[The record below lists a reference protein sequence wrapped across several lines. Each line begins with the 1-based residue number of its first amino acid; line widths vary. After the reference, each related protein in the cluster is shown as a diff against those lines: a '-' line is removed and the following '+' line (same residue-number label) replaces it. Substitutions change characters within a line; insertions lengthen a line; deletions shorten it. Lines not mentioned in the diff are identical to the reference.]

1 MALAA
6 PAGQEVQA
14 RSAPRQRD
22 PFLDVVRGVATIR
35 VVLWH
40 MYGFAVLSYFVAA
53 IPAMFFVSGSLFGTS
68 LLRRSWH
75 TVVLDRFRRVLI
87 PLWLFAACAW
97 ALMVAL
103 AGSGGL
109 GVPWARI
116 APWVFPIIDPR
127 GLGALGEWL
136 ASPLWFLRML
146 TWLLLLSP
154 VILWALDRFGA
165 RVLALGPVAVL
176 AFDWAAQR
184 GTLHADGLPRLW
196 WYLGEL
202 ALYGTFFTAGLLHCR
217 TEFRSVS
224 PKVWVLVAAACA
236 ALATGWRLTQP
247 VPDGIVNNSQ
257 PLHLLIGATW
267 LAVAF
272 AARGPITNF
281 ARRPVPARAVSALS
295 RRSFTIYLWHT
306 LVIFAVLE
314 FLEQRGSA
322 VPWLNDLVYPVLVI
336 VGLVAVTAAVGWIED
351 VAARRRPALA
361 PVPLPSRR
369 SVAVVVLVF
378 VTLAAG
384 AVAAVEPWA
393 AHSAQ
398 DRTAAASVYRPRL
411 PSQQPPLPQFVPEGL
426 ATKRAAPA
434 AAPSIASLPASL
446 HKTLVAWQR
455 AQEATGVAV
464 AVRSLSTGTE
474 WSDAIGQT
482 LEGTPMA
489 VTDRID
495 VASVTKTFTATLV
508 MQAVDQGL
516 IDLDAPL
523 PWLEAV
529 PDFPYT
535 DALTPRLLL
544 EHRSGLVD
552 YRDTDEWVDDP
563 SGVNSAAEA
572 VNASGAMSLVF
583 EPGTQVQ
590 YSSVNYLVLG
600 LLLEQVTGASY
611 DDLLAQGIVAPLGL
625 TQTTHLS
632 SEAAAPRDGASGIE
646 STLADLLLASDGLL
660 KRHATVSDAA
670 FAAMTAFDLYS
681 GLGAGISGY
690 CPCTVA
696 ADGSHHFFTV
706 GMTGSA
712 TFLAYVP
719 SLDIA
724 VVLQVGDDLWTRA
737 GRANAAVD
745 LVHNLATTLASAR

>member
-1 MALAA
+1 MAAMALAA
-6 PAGQEVQA
+6 PAGPEVQA

-103 AGSGGL
+103 AGSDGL

-116 APWVFPIIDPR
+116 APWVFPIVDPR
-127 GLGALGEWL
+127 GLGVIGEWL

-154 VILWALDRFGA
+154 VILWALDRFGSRIVVLGPA
-165 RVLALGPVAVL
+165 LVLAC
-176 AFDWAAQR
+176 DWAAQR
-184 GTLHADGLPRLW
+184 SALHVDGVPRLW

-217 TEFRSVS
+217 TQFRSVS
-224 PKVWVLVAAACA
+224 SRQWVLVAAGCA
-236 ALATGWRLTQP
+236 ALAAAWRFTQP

-272 AARGPITNF
+272 AARGPITDF
-281 ARRPVPARAVSALS
+281 ARRPVPARAVSVLS

-306 LVIFAVLE
+306 LVIVAVLE

-322 VPWLNDLVYPVLVI
+322 APWLNDLVYPVLVI

-369 SVAVVVLVF
+369 SVAIVG
-378 VTLAAG
+378 LAIGSAAIV
-384 AVAAVEPWA
+384 AVQPWA
-393 AHSAQ
+393 AHTVQ
-398 DRTAAASVYRPRL
+398 DRAAAAAVYRPRL
-411 PSQQPPLPQFVPEGL
+411 PSQQPPLPQFVPEDLSTAG
-426 ATKRAAPA
+426 K
-434 AAPSIASLPASL
+434 APSAPSTIASLPDTMQKL
-446 HKTLVAWQR
+446 LVRWKR
-455 AQEATGVAV
+455 AQGPTGVAV

-474 WSDAIGQT
+474 WSSALGET
-482 LEGTPMA
+482 LEGAPMA
-489 VTDRID
+489 VTDQID

-523 PWLEAV
+523 PWLDAV

-535 DALTPRLLL
+535 DELTPRLLL
-544 EHRSGLVD
+544 QHRSGLVD
-552 YRDTDEWVDDP
+552 YRITDQWNDDP
-563 SGVNSAAEA
+563 SSIATAADA
-572 VNASGAMSLVF
+572 VNASAAMPLAF

-611 DDLLAQGIVAPLGL
+611 DELLAQGIVAPLGL
-625 TQTTHLS
+625 TQTEHLGS
-632 SEAAAPRDGASGIE
+632 DAAAPRDGAAGIQT
-646 STLADLLLASDGLL
+646 TLADLLLASDGLL

-670 FAAMTAFDLYS
+670 YSTMTDFDVVT

-696 ADGSHHFFTV
+696 ADGSHHFFTI

-719 SLDIA
+719 SLDVA
-724 VVLQVGDDLWTRA
+724 VALQVGDDLWTRP
-737 GRANAAVD
+737 GTANAAVQ
-745 LVHNLATTLASAR
+745 LVHDLASTLASAR